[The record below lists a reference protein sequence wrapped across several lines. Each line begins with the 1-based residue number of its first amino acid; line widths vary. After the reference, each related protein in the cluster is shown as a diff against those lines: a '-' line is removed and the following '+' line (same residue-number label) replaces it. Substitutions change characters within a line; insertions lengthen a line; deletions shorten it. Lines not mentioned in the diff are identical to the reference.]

1 MKTKLRFEAAD
12 WTRDRNGYDITLYT
26 KDAAAAQSFLD
37 SMEIGKAY
45 AAELSEVK
53 NRRSLDANA
62 YCWVLIGALSEAL
75 GRPRDEIYRHYVREM
90 GVNTIVCVKSNAAD
104 NMQEAWCKHGIG
116 WVTDAF
122 PSKLPGCTN
131 VILYYGSSCYD
142 TKQMSRLID
151 LIVEDCKEQGIE
163 TATPAELALLK
174 EEWGK

>member
-12 WTRDRNGYDITLYT
+12 WTRDRNGYGITLYT

-62 YCWVLIGALSEAL
+62 YCWVLIGALSEVL

-122 PSKLPGCTN
+122 PSKLSGCTN

>member
-12 WTRDRNGYDITLYT
+12 WTRDRNGYGITLYT
-26 KDAAAAQSFLD
+26 KDAAAAQGFLD

-90 GVNTIVCVKSNAAD
+90 GVNTIVCVKSDAAD
-104 NMQEAWCKHGIG
+104 NIQEAWCKHGIG

-122 PSKLPGCTN
+122 QSKLSGCTN
-131 VILYYGSSCYD
+131 VVLYYGSSCYD

-163 TATPAELALLK
+163 TATPAELTLLK

>member
-1 MKTKLRFEAAD
+1 MKTKLRFETAD
-12 WTRDRNGYDITLYT
+12 WTKDRNGYGITLYT
-26 KDAAAAQSFLD
+26 KDAAAAQGFLD

-75 GRPRDEIYRHYVREM
+75 GRPRDEIYRHYVREI
-90 GVNTIVCVKSNAAD
+90 GVNTVVCVKSDAAD
-104 NMQEAWCKHGIG
+104 EMQEAWCKHGIG

-122 PSKLPGCTN
+122 QSKLSGCTN
-131 VILYYGSSCYD
+131 VVLYYGSSCYD

-163 TATPAELALLK
+163 TATPAELTLLK

>member
-1 MKTKLRFEAAD
+1 MKTRLRFDSAD
-12 WTRDRNGYDITLYT
+12 WTRDRNGYGITLYT
-26 KDAAAAQSFLD
+26 KDAAAAQAFMD
-37 SMEIGKAY
+37 SMETGKTY
-45 AAELSEVK
+45 AAELVEER

-62 YCWVLIGALSEAL
+62 MAWLLIGKLSEVL
-75 GRPRDEIYRHYVREM
+75 GKPREEIYRHYIREV
-90 GVNTIVCVKSNAAD
+90 GVSDVVCIKSEAAET
-104 NMQEAWCKHGIG
+104 MQAAWCKHGLG
-116 WVTDAF
+116 WLTDAF

-151 LIVEDCKEQGIE
+151 LVVEDCKEQGIE

>member
-1 MKTKLRFEAAD
+1 MKTKLQFEAAD
-12 WTRDRNGYDITLYT
+12 WTRDRNGDGITLYT
-26 KDAAAAQSFLD
+26 KDAAAAQGFLD
-37 SMEIGKAY
+37 SMEIGKIY
-45 AAELSEVK
+45 SAELYEVK

-90 GVNTIVCVKSNAAD
+90 GVNTIVCVKSDAAD
-104 NMQEAWCKHGIG
+104 EMQEAWCKHGIG

-142 TKQMSRLID
+142 TK
-151 LIVEDCKEQGIE
+151 
-163 TATPAELALLK
+163 
-174 EEWGK
+174 

>member
-12 WTRDRNGYDITLYT
+12 WTKDRNGYGIILYT
-26 KDAAAAQSFLD
+26 KDAAAAQAFLD
-37 SMEIGKAY
+37 SMELGKKY
-45 AAELSEVK
+45 SAELAEVK

-75 GRPRDEIYRHYVREM
+75 GRPRDEIYRHYIREI
-90 GVNTIVCVKSNAAD
+90 GVSDVVCIKSEAAET
-104 NMQEAWCKHGIG
+104 MQAAWCKHGLG
-116 WVTDAF
+116 WLTDAF

-131 VILYYGSSCYD
+131 VILYYGSSTYD
-142 TKQMSRLID
+142 TAQMARLID

-174 EEWGK
+174 EECGK